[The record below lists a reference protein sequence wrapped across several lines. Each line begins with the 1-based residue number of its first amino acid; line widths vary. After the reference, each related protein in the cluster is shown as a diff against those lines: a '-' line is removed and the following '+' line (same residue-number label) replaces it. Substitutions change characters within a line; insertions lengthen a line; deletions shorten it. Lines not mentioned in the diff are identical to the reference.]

1 MSETPLH
8 SPPPPPDP
16 DDAKTPS
23 EIEQALLAELEMLEG
38 VSNERRKDRGM
49 DYYIPNPMQL
59 KAHKCVSR
67 TILYCGGNR
76 AGKSTFGCLEL
87 CFHLTRKYPD
97 WFPKERRFKKPIKA
111 VISATEFPVITR
123 VIEPKIMEFL
133 PRGSYKVK
141 RTAQG
146 YLQRLEMKDG
156 GTVDF
161 LTLEM
166 KDEAYESADWDFAWC
181 DEPQALRK
189 YEAIMR
195 GLTDRRGLMVI
206 TFTPLTEPWMKEK
219 LVDRADG
226 KLISCFT
233 VNIRD
238 NKFDINGNPILN
250 EQAIAELE
258 SVFSEDVRDTRISGH
273 FFHLRGVIYKE
284 FSDAHVQDFSYDD
297 PKFQGVKYPVICV
310 IDPHDRRPH
319 HVIWA
324 YIDPCDDIFIDY
336 EYEGHIELDDL
347 AKKLMEI
354 EQARGYNMRKRII
367 DPNFGRKPARVG
379 SNLSVIQELRRHG
392 LACYEGVDNLELGH
406 LVVRDFLHWDNRKPQ
421 TALNKPKVFFSR
433 DRAARTIRSMR
444 NIQYEDWEGKAKSER
459 DLKETEKDKDTD
471 GADCVRYLLVQKP
484 TYGNMYLER
493 HDDLIEQ
500 PY

>member
-1 MSETPLH
+1 MNLPPLPP
-8 SPPPPPDP
+8 SPPTAPQD
-16 DDAKTPS
+16 
-23 EIEQALLAELEMLEG
+23 EMEQSLLAELEMLES
-38 VSNERRKDRGM
+38 VTAERRKASGM
-49 DYYIPNPMQL
+49 QYYTPNPMQQ
-59 KAHKCVSR
+59 KAHQCESR

-87 CFHLTRKYPD
+87 CFHLTRQYPD
-97 WFPKERRFKKPIKA
+97 WFPKARRFTKPIKA
-111 VISATEFPVITR
+111 VVSATEFPVITR
-123 VIEPKIMEFL
+123 VIEPKIREFL
-133 PRGSYKVK
+133 PRDYYKVK
-141 RTAQG
+141 KTAQG
-146 YLQRLEMKDG
+146 YMSRIECKDG
-156 GTVDF
+156 STVDF

-181 DEPQALRK
+181 DEPQAVRK

-206 TFTPLTEPWMKEK
+206 TFTPLTEPWMKER

-226 KLISCFT
+226 KTISCFT

-238 NKFDINGNPILN
+238 NKFDINGNPILS
-250 EQAIAELE
+250 EQSIAEFEGQLA
-258 SVFSEDVRDTRISGH
+258 EDVRDSRISGR

-284 FSDAHVQDFSYDD
+284 FSEAHIQDFCYED
-297 PKFQGVKYPVICV
+297 PKFQGVRYPTICV

-324 YIDPCDDIFIDY
+324 YIDPCDDIYIDY
-336 EYEGHIELDDL
+336 EFQAHMELDDL
-347 AKKLMEI
+347 AKELVKI
-354 EQARGYNMRKRII
+354 EEARGYNMRKRVI

-406 LVVRDFLHWDNRKPQ
+406 LVVRDYLHWDQRKPQ
-421 TALNKPKVFFSR
+421 SAINKPKVFFSR
-433 DRAARTIRSMR
+433 DRVPKTIRSMR
-444 NIQYEDWEGKAKSER
+444 NIQYEDWEGKTKNER

-471 GADCVRYLLVQKP
+471 GADTIRYLLVQKP
-484 TYGNMYLER
+484 TYGNVFIGRNEEMNER
-493 HDDLIEQ
+493 

>member
-1 MSETPLH
+1 MTLLSA
-8 SPPPPPDP
+8 PPPDDP
-16 DDAKTPS
+16 QSLDTMQLQS
-23 EIEQALLAELEMLEG
+23 LLAELEMLEG
-38 VSNERRKDRGM
+38 VTAERKKSAGM
-49 DYYIPNPMQL
+49 DYYIPNPMQK
-59 KAHKCVSR
+59 KAHECDSR

-87 CFHLTRKYPD
+87 CFHLTRKYPA
-97 WFPKERRFKKPIKA
+97 WFSKERRFTKPIKA

-123 VIEPKIMEFL
+123 VIEPKIREFL
-133 PRGSYKVK
+133 PRDYYKIR

-146 YLQRLEMKDG
+146 YLQRLECKDG
-156 GTVDF
+156 STVDF

-258 SVFSEDVRDTRISGH
+258 AAFTEDVRDTRISGR

-284 FSDAHVQDFSYDD
+284 FGDAHIQDFVYDD

-324 YIDPCDDIFIDY
+324 YIDPCDDIYVDY
-336 EYEGHIELDDL
+336 EFQAHMELDDL
-347 AKKLMEI
+347 AKKLIEI

-406 LVVRDFLHWDNRKPQ
+406 LVVRDYLHWDVRKPQ
-421 TALNKPKVFFSR
+421 SAINKPKVYFSR
-433 DRAARTIRSMR
+433 DRVSKTIRSMR
-444 NIQYEDWEGKAKSER
+444 NIQYEDWEGKTKNER
-459 DLKETEKDKDTD
+459 DLKEAEKDKDTD

-484 TYGNMYLER
+484 LYGNMYSGPKE
-493 HDDLIEQ
+493 DLVEA